1 MKTALILGVTGQTG
15 AYLSG
20 QLLTNGYRVV
30 GSSRDWSESNTWRL
44 KKRGVLESVEG
55 VSLSLHD
62 HTSLARLLD
71 SVAPDE
77 IYYLAGPSSVAASFR
92 EPTVSM
98 SDIFDPVVNI
108 LELLKQ
114 RSSNATFVNAAS
126 TDCFGDQSG
135 TILNETSRM
144 QPISPYGISKTAT
157 FWATQNYR
165 KAFDIR
171 ARNAILTNHESPLR
185 GAAFVTQK
193 IISGLRDIT
202 LGKKKSIALGN
213 TTIGRDWLWADDVA
227 RALALIGSSPQS
239 HDCVVAS
246 GTTSTL
252 DEFTTLAC
260 AEFELDPN
268 VVLTHDPALT
278 RPREI
283 QSVHLDPSRIKDYL
297 GWQPQV
303 SFPELVSRLVR
314 GEP

>member
-1 MKTALILGVTGQTG
+1 
-15 AYLSG
+15 
-20 QLLTNGYRVV
+20 
-30 GSSRDWSESNTWRL
+30 
-44 KKRGVLESVEG
+44 
-55 VSLSLHD
+55 
-62 HTSLARLLD
+62 
-71 SVAPDE
+71 
-77 IYYLAGPSSVAASFR
+77 LAGPSSVAASFR

-114 RSSNATFVNAAS
+114 RSSKATFVNAAS

-135 TILNETSRM
+135 TVLNETSRM

-185 GAAFVTQK
+185 GPAFVTQK

-239 HDCVVAS
+239 DDFVVAS

-260 AEFELDPN
+260 TEFELDPK
-268 VVLTHDPALT
+268 VVLTHDPAFT

-283 QSVHLDPSRIKDYL
+283 QSVDLDPSRIKNDL

-303 SFPELVSRLVR
+303 SFPELVSGLVR
-314 GEP
+314 HEL

>member
-20 QLLTNGYRVV
+20 QLLANGYKVV
-30 GSSRDWSESNTWRL
+30 GSSRDWSESNSWRL
-44 KKRGVLESVEG
+44 KKRGVLETIQG

-62 HTSLARLLD
+62 HTSLAGLLD

-98 SDIFDPVVNI
+98 SEIFDPVVNI

-114 RSSNATFVNAAS
+114 RSSKATFVNAAS

-135 TILNETSRM
+135 TVLNETSRM
-144 QPISPYGISKTAT
+144 QPLSPYGISKTAT

-165 KAFDIR
+165 EAFGVP

-185 GAAFVTQK
+185 GPAFVTQK
-193 IISGLRDIT
+193 IISGLRDIS
-202 LGKKKSIALGN
+202 LGKKRTIALGN
-213 TTIGRDWLWADDVA
+213 TSIGRDWLWADDVA
-227 RALALIGSSPQS
+227 HALSLIGAASESN
-239 HDCVVAS
+239 DFVVAS

-252 DEFTTLAC
+252 DDFTRLAC
-260 AEFELDPN
+260 AEFGLDPG
-268 VVLTHDPALT
+268 VVLTHDPSLV

-283 QSVHLDPSRIKDYL
+283 QSVQLDPSHINKDL
-297 GWQPQV
+297 RWTPLV
-303 SFPELVSRLVR
+303 DFPELVSRLVR
-314 GEP
+314 NEP

>member
-15 AYLSG
+15 AYLSR
-20 QLLTNGYRVV
+20 QLLSSGYHVV
-30 GSSRDWSESNTWRL
+30 GSSRDWSESNSWRL
-44 KKRGVLESVEG
+44 KQLGVLDGVEG

-62 HTSLARLLD
+62 HTSLSHLLD
-71 SVAPDE
+71 SVAPEE

-98 SDIFDPVVNI
+98 SEIFDPVVNI

-114 RSSNATFVNAAS
+114 RASKAIFVNAAS
-126 TDCFGDQSG
+126 TDCFGDQGG

-165 KAFDIR
+165 EAFGVS
-171 ARNAILTNHESPLR
+171 ASNAILTNHESPLR
-185 GAAFVTQK
+185 GPAFVTQK
-193 IISGLRDIT
+193 IISGLRDIS
-202 LGKKKSIALGN
+202 LGNKKTIALGN
-213 TTIGRDWLWADDVA
+213 TSIGRDWLWADDVA
-227 RALALIGSSPQS
+227 DALSFIGSASES
-239 HDCVVAS
+239 NDFVVAS

-252 DEFTTLAC
+252 NDFTQLAC
-260 AEFELDPN
+260 AEFGLDPGI
-268 VVLTHDPALT
+268 VLTHDPSLV

-283 QSVHLDPSRIKDYL
+283 QSVHLDPSRIKDDL

-314 GEP
+314 DEP

>member
-1 MKTALILGVTGQTG
+1 MKTALILGITGQTG

-20 QLLTNGYRVV
+20 QLLANGCRVV
-30 GSSRDWSESNTWRL
+30 GSSRDWSESNSWRL
-44 KKRGVLESVEG
+44 RKRGVLESIDR

-92 EPTVSM
+92 EPIMSM
-98 SDIFDPVVNI
+98 SEIFDPVANL

-114 RSSNATFVNAAS
+114 RSSKATFVNAAS

-135 TILNETSRM
+135 TVLNETSRM

-165 KAFDIR
+165 EAFGVK

-185 GAAFVTQK
+185 GPAFVTQK

-202 LGKKKSIALGN
+202 LGEKKSIALGN
-213 TTIGRDWLWADDVA
+213 TTIGRDWLWAEDVA
-227 RALALIGSSPQS
+227 NALSLIGSASES
-239 HDCVVAS
+239 NDFLVAS
-246 GTTSTL
+246 GATSTL

-260 AEFELDPN
+260 AEFELDPK
-268 VVLTHDPALT
+268 VVLTHDSALN

-283 QSVHLDPSRIKDYL
+283 QSVHLDPSRIRADL
-297 GWQPQV
+297 GWKPQV
-303 SFPELVSRLVR
+303 SFPDLVSRLVR
-314 GEP
+314 EEP